1 MAHGDRLRFR
11 GNCFHFQETLKLGA
25 SYAFVI
31 NERNHLGLQPLHMS
45 RLLLKRGKPGVRG
58 QIVTDIQNALG
69 RAGHPVPTVDGVYGQ
84 DTRTKNYFFS
94 SSNECPYLLQG
105 RASARAC
112 ECTERQEAA
121 NRPGLSAL
129 ADDFRLIQLKG
140 HPGREQRTPCLHHF
154 CDPATAY

>member
-11 GNCFHFQETLKLGA
+11 GNCFHFQESLKLGA
-25 SYAFVI
+25 SFAFVI

-84 DTRTKNYFFS
+84 DTQTAVASFQK
-94 SSNECPYLLQG
+94 EQG
-105 RASARAC
+105 RRLPAI
-112 ECTERQEAA
+112 EA
-121 NRPGLSAL
+121 
-129 ADDFRLIQLKG
+129 I
-140 HPGREQRTPCLHHF
+140 
-154 CDPATAY
+154 

>member
-1 MAHGDRLRFR
+1 MAAEERQLSSST

-84 DTRTKNYFFS
+84 DTQTAVASFQK
-94 SSNECPYLLQG
+94 EQG
-105 RASARAC
+105 RRLPAI
-112 ECTERQEAA
+112 EA
-121 NRPGLSAL
+121 
-129 ADDFRLIQLKG
+129 I
-140 HPGREQRTPCLHHF
+140 
-154 CDPATAY
+154 